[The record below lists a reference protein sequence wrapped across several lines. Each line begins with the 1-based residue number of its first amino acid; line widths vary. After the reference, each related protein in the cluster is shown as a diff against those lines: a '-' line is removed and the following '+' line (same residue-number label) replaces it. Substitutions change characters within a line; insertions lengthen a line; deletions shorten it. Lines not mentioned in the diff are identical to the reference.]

1 MSTKTQVK
9 PLREFTFVGKIA
21 GQKDR
26 RLILIPRF
34 VQNKENLNELKEEQY
49 KITIIVEKV

>member
-1 MSTKTQVK
+1 MSGKTQLNVLK
-9 PLREFTFVGKIA
+9 EFSFVGKIS
-21 GQKDR
+21 GQNDR

-34 VQNKENLNELKEEQY
+34 IQRKHNIDELKEEQY